1 MVDHS
6 RSNRIIQA
14 AHERGD
20 INKPVP
26 VLGQRLSNRLVLHV
40 IRARL
45 RADKDL
51 SFIADLPD
59 QTLEI
64 LRQAVL
70 GDD

>member
-20 INKPVP
+20 IKPVP

>member
-20 INKPVP
+20 IKPIP
-26 VLGQRLSNRLVLHV
+26 VLDV
-40 IRARL
+40 IRKRL
-45 RADKDL
+45 RRDEDL
-51 SFIADLPD
+51 RFIADLPD
-59 QTLEI
+59 QPLET
-64 LRQAVL
+64 LRQCVL